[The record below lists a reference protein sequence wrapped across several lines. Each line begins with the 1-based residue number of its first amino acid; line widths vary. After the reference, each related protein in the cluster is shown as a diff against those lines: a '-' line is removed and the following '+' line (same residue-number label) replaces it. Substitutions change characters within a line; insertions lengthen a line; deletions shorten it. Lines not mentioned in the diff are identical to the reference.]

1 LSHEPGYRV
10 ANEKEAEC
18 VNGRNTQATFS
29 NALLL
34 LKSTD
39 HSIDEFVCR
48 MRHVLQLSARIGKR
62 NPSSSTFE
70 QWLPDELLKAP
81 KLLAQCGLSQAEDI
95 RRFRQR
101 QALSDFEEK
110 SELLVAVLHVLEA
123 ELIELMIFELD

>member
-1 LSHEPGYRV
+1 
-10 ANEKEAEC
+10 
-18 VNGRNTQATFS
+18 
-29 NALLL
+29 
-34 LKSTD
+34 
-39 HSIDEFVCR
+39 
-48 MRHVLQLSARIGKR
+48 MR